1 MPGGEGSRGR
11 PLPGPRAADA
21 PALPPKPNIILITT
35 DTQRCDTL
43 RCMGSEFAISPNL
56 DRLAREG
63 VLFTQAH
70 TASPVCSPARTS
82 LLTGLHTHIHGCT
95 ENGIDRLANLPVFP
109 DGLKEQGYYNIMVGK
124 THFGSVPESFD
135 VVHVAT
141 EKGAKAQDSYA
152 AYLQRFGIDRTR
164 AVIPEEHFL
173 DRFLVNTAM
182 EEIGKAAALDRPF
195 FAYCSLV
202 SPHDPIDPPGQWAT
216 LYDGV
221 DLPPLNYTAGEEQR
235 YPEHMRRLIGPLDE
249 QERAYL
255 GPAQARYFDAH
266 CGVEQSGPEEIDRLR
281 RRYYG
286 LAAYCDH
293 QIGRLLDY
301 IDQAGLRKSTLV
313 LFSSD
318 HGQEYFDHGFN
329 NKHNYHDAS
338 WRVPLMMRQPGTLP
352 AGERRDY
359 AVWTDITATILGAAG
374 ATGDAVQGFDL
385 YAPLREGK
393 PSPRRCA
400 VGTLYRSAA
409 VATDRWKLEYY
420 FDEGVGRLFDR
431 LADPLEQRDVYGDK
445 AYAGARDALL
455 QALLLWRAET
465 TDVWHLKH
473 HRHGG
478 GPVARRLAFHT
489 QQLVAADAERR
500 LQERLEA
507 AGV

>member
-1 MPGGEGSRGR
+1 MNR
-11 PLPGPRAADA
+11 
-21 PALPPKPNIILITT
+21 KPNIVLITT

-43 RCMGSEFAISPNL
+43 RCMGSEFALSPNL

-82 LLTGLHTHIHGCT
+82 LLTGMHTHIHGCI
-95 ENGIDRLANLPVFP
+95 ENGIDRVSGLPVFP
-109 DGLKEQGYYNIMVGK
+109 DFLKEQGYFNIMVGK
-124 THFGSVPESFD
+124 THFGPVPESFD
-135 VVHVAT
+135 VVYTAV
-141 EKGAKAQDSYA
+141 EKGADAQDSYA
-152 AYLQRFGIDRTR
+152 VYLEQFGIARTDP
-164 AVIPEEHFL
+164 VIPEEHFL
-173 DRFLVNTAM
+173 DGFLVNTAI
-182 EEIGKAAALDRPF
+182 EEIGKAAAAEDRPF

-202 SPHDPIDPPGQWAT
+202 SPHDPIDPPGAWAS
-216 LYDGV
+216 LYDEV
-221 DLPPLNYTAGEEQR
+221 ELPPLNYSAGEEET
-235 YPEHMRRLIGPLDE
+235 YPEPMRRLIGPLDDR
-249 QERAYL
+249 ERAHL
-255 GPAQARYFDAH
+255 GPGQARYFDSH
-266 CGVEQSGPEEIDRLR
+266 CGVARYGEQDIEKLR

-301 IDQAGLRKSTLV
+301 IDRAGLRENTLV
-313 LFSSD
+313 IFSSD

-338 WRVPLMMRQPGTLP
+338 WRVPLILRQPGTLP
-352 AGERRDY
+352 ENERRDY

-374 ATGDAVQGFDL
+374 TACDAVQGFDL
-385 YAPLREGK
+385 YTPLAEGK

-420 FDEGVGRLFDR
+420 FDEGSGRLFDR
-431 LADPLEQRDVYGDK
+431 AADPLEQHDLFNEEGCSQIRDE
-445 AYAGARDALL
+445 LL
-455 QALLLWRAET
+455 HALLLWRAET

-478 GPVARRLAFHT
+478 GPVARRLEYHT
-489 QQLVAADAERR
+489 KQLLAVDAEAR
-500 LQERLEA
+500 LQERLLA